1 MELISSDALNVLRTE
16 IEGLK
21 SLEGLLVSEEYSSAV
36 RLILECRGRVVVTG
50 MGKSGIIGKKIAATL
65 SSTGTPAFFLH
76 PSEALHG
83 DLGTVL
89 CDDIFLALSNSGE
102 SSEVLSLLP
111 FLKLSGNKIIS
122 LTGHRYS
129 NLAQQSDVAL
139 IYEVTCEGCPLGLAP
154 MATTTVSLVVGDC
167 LAASLMKA
175 RGFCREDFARFHPG
189 GSLGKR
195 LLTKVNDLMKT
206 NLPVISETDLMSHAL
221 SVMIET
227 NLGLVLAVDEN
238 NILKGLVSD
247 GDIKRLIANDADFMR
262 TEVRNVM
269 SRNPVTVGRFEMAE
283 TALRIM
289 ETGQRLITVLPVI
302 DGGRVVGV
310 LRMHDILQAKIRA

>member
-1 MELISSDALNVLRTE
+1 
-16 IEGLK
+16 
-21 SLEGLLVSEEYSSAV
+21 
-36 RLILECRGRVVVTG
+36 
-50 MGKSGIIGKKIAATL
+50 
-65 SSTGTPAFFLH
+65 
-76 PSEALHG
+76 
-83 DLGTVL
+83 
-89 CDDIFLALSNSGE
+89 
-102 SSEVLSLLP
+102 
-111 FLKLSGNKIIS
+111 
-122 LTGHRYS
+122 
-129 NLAQQSDVAL
+129 
-139 IYEVTCEGCPLGLAP
+139 

-195 LLTKVNDLMKT
+195 LLTKVDDLMRT
-206 NLPVISETDLMSHAL
+206 SLPVVSETDLMSQAL

-269 SRNPVTVGRFEMAE
+269 RMNPVTVGRFEMAE